1 MVGTNTPD
9 GDLSPWQGRT
19 FGPSRARGRA
29 PILISHVLQVRT
41 QQHVSGTEKGLT
53 MKHIT
58 GKALGAAGVLAV
70 IVALVAGKEDI
81 RKFRRM
87 RSM

>member
-1 MVGTNTPD
+1 M
-9 GDLSPWQGRT
+9 
-19 FGPSRARGRA
+19 

-41 QQHVSGTEKGLT
+41 QQQHVSGTEKGLA
-53 MKHIT
+53 MKHIA
-58 GKALGAAGVLAV
+58 GKALGAAGFLAV
-70 IVALVAGKEDI
+70 IVALVAGKDDI

>member
-1 MVGTNTPD
+1 MA
-9 GDLSPWQGRT
+9 GRP
-19 FGPSRARGRA
+19 FGPRRARGAA

-53 MKHIT
+53 MKHIA
-58 GKALGAAGVLAV
+58 GKALGTAGVLAV
-70 IVALVAGKEDI
+70 IVALAAGKDDI

-87 RSM
+87 RNM